1 MKTRF
6 NVGNEQRRSFR
17 IAVSKNEKILLL
29 DPFHARSTRVS
40 AFPFRG
46 IQRRERIVARRVV
59 LEQKKEK
66 GRGTVA

>member
-29 DPFHARSTRVS
+29 ERARSTRVS

-46 IQRRERIVARRVV
+46 IQRRERIVAHRVV

>member
-29 DPFHARSTRVS
+29 ERTRSTRVS